1 MEKVALDKT
10 NGMRNGVSHLYTTIP
25 SHLLILAALLYHFFF
40 LCELETNDTL
50 VKKPLEEIQTMYLL
64 HTYECTLGRFLN
76 LFLADNF

>member
-50 VKKPLEEIQTMYLL
+50 VKKPLEEIQT
-64 HTYECTLGRFLN
+64 TYYIHMN
-76 LFLADNF
+76 AP

>member
-50 VKKPLEEIQTMYLL
+50 VKKPLELRRFKL
-64 HTYECTLGRFLN
+64 CTYYIHMN
-76 LFLADNF
+76 AP